1 MEKIVKN
8 ENDNI
13 IVYLYAGVLIVAFI
27 FGLAYLAWI
36 SPNFKNTF

>member
-13 IVYLYAGVLIVAFI
+13 IVYLYAGAVIVAFI

-36 SPNFKNTF
+36 RPYF